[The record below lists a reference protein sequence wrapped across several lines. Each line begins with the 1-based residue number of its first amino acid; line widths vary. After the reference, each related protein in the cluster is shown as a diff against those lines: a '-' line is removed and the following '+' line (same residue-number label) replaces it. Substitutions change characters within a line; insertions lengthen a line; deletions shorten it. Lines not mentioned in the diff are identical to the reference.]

1 MIKVK
6 WCVTVAESEWVP
18 LSILS
23 PIWRI
28 CGDRFYK
35 SLVRLGGA
43 GGKKSGETRWGRD
56 KMLR

>member
-6 WCVTVAESEWVP
+6 WCVTVAESEWGP
-18 LSILS
+18 LSILL

-35 SLVRLGGA
+35 
-43 GGKKSGETRWGRD
+43 KSGETGRGG
-56 KMLR
+56 R